1 MYVFQELDIKAGNM
15 TEILSS
21 VDKRV
26 QVMRQFQ
33 QLSRGLESRDYN
45 LLVANGN
52 YVSTWSL
59 IQCVV
64 IILCGLTQVYSLSQ
78 NYPDISHSNPQNVEV
93 LFMRLW
99 HQGAF
104 PGYGTVKQTELPFK
118 NGSF

>member
-1 MYVFQELDIKAGNM
+1 MTTFKYDEWEKMAAEIEDGEIEQLDIKAGNM

-64 IILCGLTQVYSLSQ
+64 IICCGLTQVYF
-78 NYPDISHSNPQNVEV
+78 VRK
-93 LFMRLW
+93 LFESSPGGG
-99 HQGAF
+99 GAA
-104 PGYGTVKQTELPFK
+104 KQRARI
-118 NGSF
+118 